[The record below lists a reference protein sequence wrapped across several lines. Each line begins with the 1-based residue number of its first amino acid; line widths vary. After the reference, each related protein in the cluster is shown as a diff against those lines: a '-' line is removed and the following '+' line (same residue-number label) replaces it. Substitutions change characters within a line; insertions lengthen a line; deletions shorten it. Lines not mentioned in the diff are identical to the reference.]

1 MSQDIQ
7 QRIAQGSE
15 DHVDKYG
22 SGYNGINVGKV
33 RKVDFTAGAIFV
45 LDTILPEFAEWSH
58 ENYEYLIAGAG
69 DIRWRKKGIERKRG
83 DDGKPYTTPQLIEL
97 FKNRDNG

>member
-1 MSQDIQ
+1 MTQDIQ

-33 RKVDFTAGAIFV
+33 RKVDFTAGATFV
-45 LDTILPEFAEWSH
+45 LETILPEQMEKLMDWMAAAQYQIADERFFYRGSQVTIASIIK
-58 ENYEYLIAGAG
+58 EYLA
-69 DIRWRKKGIERKRG
+69 E
-83 DDGKPYTTPQLIEL
+83 TNTQL
-97 FKNRDNG
+97 